1 MKELFTTKYPD
12 YTYNLHSIVCFV
24 GKHYL
29 IFIHKGDT
37 WTLFNDGVIKRY
49 FTWNQL
55 VDYCLDTKSLPT
67 LLTFQRVENPSQRL
81 MLEIGRYDEPRLLM
95 KAKEQDQLL
104 EGMQDDE
111 NFINQQMEMLE
122 KISGQRRQSIRA
134 DEGDKRDGAMEVDIS
149 KRENAKLIKEENGQN
164 IAVSNSDQAM
174 KNLKL
179 KFLDQGIYLYF
190 CSQCD
195 PQTLLCL

>member
-29 IFIHKGDT
+29 IFIQKGDT

-95 KAKEQDQLL
+95 KAKEQD
-104 EGMQDDE
+104 
-111 NFINQQMEMLE
+111 
-122 KISGQRRQSIRA
+122 
-134 DEGDKRDGAMEVDIS
+134 
-149 KRENAKLIKEENGQN
+149 
-164 IAVSNSDQAM
+164 
-174 KNLKL
+174 
-179 KFLDQGIYLYF
+179 
-190 CSQCD
+190 
-195 PQTLLCL
+195 